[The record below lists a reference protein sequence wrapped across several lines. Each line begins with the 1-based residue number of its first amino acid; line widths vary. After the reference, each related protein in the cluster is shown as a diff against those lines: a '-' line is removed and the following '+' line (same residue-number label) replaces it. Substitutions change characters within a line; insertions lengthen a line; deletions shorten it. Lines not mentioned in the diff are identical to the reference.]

1 MLNHIQKW
9 LKITFKNM
17 LKSPSR
23 TGGWL
28 GTALISTV
36 WWSHAV
42 LPLDPGCSP
51 PPCRTG
57 AKVAIPD
64 EATLQEM

>member
-1 MLNHIQKW
+1 
-9 LKITFKNM
+9 
-17 LKSPSR
+17 
-23 TGGWL
+23 
-28 GTALISTV
+28 V

-42 LPLDPGCSP
+42 LPQDPGCSP